1 MPWDQQQRER
11 IAAILDSRP
20 IQSVQGKRCV
30 LISERHRDA
39 LVRELKVDVHLSG
52 DAFDLSRRCMVE
64 TKICLDAETVES
76 RLCRLWRRLENWL
89 RK

>member
-20 IQSVQGKRCV
+20 IQSIQGKRCV

-39 LVRELKVDVHLSG
+39 LVRELKVDAHLSK
-52 DAFDLSRRCMVE
+52 DYAAVE
-64 TKICLDAETVES
+64 TKICLDVESVES
-76 RLCRLWRRLENWL
+76 RLCRLWRRLEIWL